1 MILSNRTLN
10 GFLNGCIFN
19 GWSKR
24 LRSKVHTKTSNPGR
38 SSNQP
43 TKVKVKVKMTKSAS
57 HHLMLSIR
65 PKSQAGR
72 CAKHSF
78 NQRSKLHV
86 EAQSSK
92 LNACSINVV
101 SLSKIN
107 HCVELKFQVQS
118 DKSQT
123 SNLIQKHAPSPL
135 TPMLSGGGRRRSK
148 GASPSTTPS
157 SPPSRK
163 AWG

>member
-1 MILSNRTLN
+1 MIFAP
-10 GFLNGCIFN
+10 G
-19 GWSKR
+19 
-24 LRSKVHTKTSNPGR
+24 KVGLQHTSNNLNPALKLR
-38 SSNQP
+38 YFIDLIYIQINIFP
-43 TKVKVKVKMTKSAS
+43 K
-57 HHLMLSIR
+57 LMLSIR

-78 NQRSKLHV
+78 NQMSELHV

-123 SNLIQKHAPSPL
+123 SNLIQKHAPSLSQLPCFPEGEGAAPREPALPPL
-135 TPMLSGGGRRRSK
+135 HPLRPRGKHGG
-148 GASPSTTPS
+148 
-157 SPPSRK
+157 
-163 AWG
+163 